1 MGCFALPLVRSK
13 DELRLPACRGRC
25 NNLRKHAG
33 FAPNRLLIRGCTPM
47 TWSFRRAVLVLT
59 AVAVLSSMAFL
70 GHGYAQREPRGL
82 RVQLQPGPGAGPA
95 QPGPEAKDG

>member
-1 MGCFALPLVRSK
+1 MGSSALPLVRSE

-33 FAPNRLLIRGCTPM
+33 FAPNRLLILIRGCTPM

-70 GHGYAQREPRGL
+70 GHGYSEKRVL
-82 RVQLQPGPGAGPA
+82 RRTAIVQPGAAPEDGDA
-95 QPGPEAKDG
+95 QA